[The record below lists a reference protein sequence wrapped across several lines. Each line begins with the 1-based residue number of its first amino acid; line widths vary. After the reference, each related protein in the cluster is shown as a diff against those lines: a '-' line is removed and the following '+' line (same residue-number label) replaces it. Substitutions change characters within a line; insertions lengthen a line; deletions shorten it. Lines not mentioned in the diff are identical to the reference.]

1 MQVKDNSEIASI
13 LTLYGKLLEL
23 HGENDFK
30 SKIYTNASFAFK
42 KIIYPLSEL
51 STEEIQANVDI
62 PKSYKTK
69 ILSILASG
77 TFEELEN
84 ILQITPAGL
93 LDVLKIRGLGSKKV
107 RELWQGLGI
116 ESETELLYACQENRL
131 VELKGFGEKT
141 QANIIKE
148 IDFRQNNKNKFLY
161 AKLEPI
167 AQELMQ
173 SISGLDFVSKIE
185 YSGAYR
191 RKCEILDSL
200 DFVITSTNLESL
212 ITFFIQIGF
221 VPEVFSD
228 HILLKLNNNF
238 PIVFWLSGPN
248 EFVATQFVKSA
259 SAGHLSNFKSI
270 PTDVQSE
277 FAIYEVNSL
286 PYIIPERRDGFLEFE
301 RPDLQSNSLTYSDLK
316 GALHN
321 HSTWSDG
328 KNSIEEMALFCMQQ
342 KWDYLA
348 ICDHSQTAVYAGGLT
363 VDRVL
368 SQHQEIDILNNKYP
382 EFRILKG
389 IESDILLDGSLD
401 YGNDILQLFDV
412 VVASV
417 HSSLKMEES
426 KATERLI
433 KAIENPYTNILGHP
447 SGRLLLGREGYSFD
461 VNKILDACAS
471 NKVAIELNA
480 NPYRLDLDWK
490 YLHLAM
496 DKGVKVAINPD
507 AHSLKG
513 LLDMQYGVYV
523 AQKAALGKQFVLNAM
538 DYNDLI
544 LSLQKK

>member
-13 LTLYGKLLEL
+13 LSLYGKLLEL

-42 KIIYPLSEL
+42 KIAYPLSEL
-51 STEEIQANVDI
+51 STEDIQNNADI

-69 ILSILASG
+69 ILSILATG
-77 TFEELEN
+77 TFDELEN
-84 ILQITPAGL
+84 ILQITPIGL

-107 RELWQGLGI
+107 RELWLGLGI

-141 QANIIKE
+141 QSNIIKE
-148 IDFRQNNKNKFLY
+148 IEFRENNKNKFLY

-167 AQELMQ
+167 ALELFKTVSAQ
-173 SISGLDFVSKIE
+173 NFVSKIE
-185 YSGAYR
+185 FSGPFR

-200 DFVITSTNLESL
+200 DFVISCTNVQSL
-212 ITFFIQIGF
+212 NSFFIEIGF
-221 VPEVFSD
+221 DPELFSD

-248 EFVATQFVKSA
+248 EFVTTQFVKSA
-259 SAGHLSNFKSI
+259 SEGHLSNFKTI
-270 PTDVQSE
+270 PSHVQSE
-277 FAIYEVNSL
+277 LAIYEANSL
-286 PYIIPERRDGFLEFE
+286 PFIIPERREGFLEFE
-301 RPDLQSNSLTYSDLK
+301 RPDLQSNAINYTDLK

-342 KWDYLA
+342 NWDYLA
-348 ICDHSQTAVYAGGLT
+348 ICDHSQTAIYAGGLT
-363 VDRVL
+363 VERVIA
-368 SQHQEIDILNNKYP
+368 QHQEIDVLNKKYP
-382 EFRILKG
+382 NFKILKG
-389 IESDILLDGSLD
+389 IESDILLNGSLD

-412 VVASV
+412 VVASI

-447 SGRLLLGREGYSFD
+447 SGRLLLGRNGYSFD
-461 VNKILDACAS
+461 VNKILDACAA
-471 NKVAIELNA
+471 NKVSIELNA
-480 NPYRLDLDWK
+480 NPYRLDLDWR

-523 AQKAALGKQFVLNAM
+523 AQKAALDKRFVLNAM
-538 DYNDLI
+538 DYHNLI